1 MKKVLFTAVFL
12 FIASIGF
19 SQSVKWLNSSGGSG
33 SPQIRDLAVDQ
44 AGFIYAVGSFNA
56 NMSVH
61 GNAVN
66 TQGGFDV
73 FITKFDPNGNF
84 IWIKTISRAGLLTP
98 ELRINEIGAG
108 GLSGLPVKQR
118 STDIIKYITDKT
130 NGAIPIIASG
140 GVFTGIDAKE
150 KLDAGASLVQ
160 VWTGFIYEG
169 PAIVKQIC
177 KSL

>member
-84 IWIKTISRAGLLTP
+84 IWIKTIR
-98 ELRINEIGAG
+98 
-108 GLSGLPVKQR
+108 K
-118 STDIIKYITDKT
+118 
-130 NGAIPIIASG
+130 
-140 GVFTGIDAKE
+140 F
-150 KLDAGASLVQ
+150 
-160 VWTGFIYEG
+160 
-169 PAIVKQIC
+169 
-177 KSL
+177 